1 MHEKGDMHWKKGWID
16 GEYKNTNIAWLG
28 VEENTRE
35 ADITFFLWSVCST
48 KDIQTVCVCVCVTK
62 EIHCDNVCVG
72 VCVKSIKVLLKEI
85 QTLQCVCLCR

>member
-35 ADITFFLWSVCST
+35 ADITFFCGVCVAQ
-48 KDIQTVCVCVCVTK
+48 KIYKLCVCV
-62 EIHCDNVCVG
+62 
-72 VCVKSIKVLLKEI
+72 
-85 QTLQCVCLCR
+85 